1 MEKMRVHLF
10 VYGRVQGVFFR
21 AGAQK
26 RARKLGL
33 TGWAHN
39 LIDGRVELVVEG
51 EKKAVEQFTQWCR
64 KGTLLAKV
72 ERVDVREEHHAGEFE
87 DFSIHE
93 FGF

>member
-1 MEKMRVHLF
+1 MT
-10 VYGRVQGVFFR
+10 GRVQGVFFR

-26 RARKLGL
+26 RARELGL

-39 LIDGRVELVVEG
+39 LIDGRVELVAEG
-51 EKKAVEQFTQWCR
+51 EKGAVEQFVQWCYE
-64 KGTLLAKV
+64 GTPLAKV
-72 ERVDVREEHHAGEFE
+72 EGVDVQEEEYVGEFE

>member
-39 LIDGRVELVVEG
+39 LIDGRVELVAEG
-51 EKKAVEQFTQWCR
+51 EKGAAEQFVQWCR
-64 KGTLLAKV
+64 EGTPLAKV
-72 ERVDVREEHHAGEFE
+72 DRVDVRQEKCTGEFE